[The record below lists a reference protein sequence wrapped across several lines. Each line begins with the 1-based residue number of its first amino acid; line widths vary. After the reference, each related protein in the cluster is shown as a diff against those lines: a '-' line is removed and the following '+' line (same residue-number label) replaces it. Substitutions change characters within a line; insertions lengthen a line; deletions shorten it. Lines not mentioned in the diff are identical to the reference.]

1 MVWSSMLYP
10 LRFYPIY
17 KQAIWGGRRFWS
29 FLGRELPENEW
40 VAESWEISGHPD
52 GVSVVANGSLRGRTL
67 ESLREEAPEEL
78 LGVHAHSQRFPLLVK
93 FLDAN
98 QQLSVQV
105 HPTQEYA
112 DQHAF
117 SDRAKAEA
125 WVVLHAE
132 PGSQMTLGFQ
142 HPVTQEEVAKSLEKE
157 SLESLLFSVEPKE
170 GECYFLPPGTVHSL
184 GAGILLYEV
193 QQCSNLTLRLYDWN
207 RVDIHGKKRELQT
220 EHGLAALNPHC
231 WNAQK
236 VIPRQLFPEKEN
248 LLHNDFFCLDRWT
261 LQNQEMSLEKDNRCH
276 LLTILSGK
284 VSVKGLADT
293 LEKGETVLIPA
304 QCSGISFRTDSET
317 QILDAYMP

>member
-1 MVWSSMLYP
+1 MIKNSMLYP

-29 FLGRELPENEW
+29 FLGRELLEEEW

-52 GVSVVANGSLRGRTL
+52 GISVVANGSLRGKTL
-67 ESLREEAPEEL
+67 ESLRQEYPEEL
-78 LGVHAHSQRFPLLVK
+78 LGIHAASSRFPLLVK

-105 HPTQEYA
+105 HPNQEYVA
-112 DQHAF
+112 QQGF
-117 SDRAKAEA
+117 SDQAKAEA

-132 PGSQMTLGFQ
+132 PGSRMTLGFQ
-142 HPVTQEEVAKSLEKE
+142 HPVTREEVAEALEKE
-157 SLESLLFSVEPKE
+157 CLETLLFSVEPQE

-207 RVDIHGKKRELQT
+207 RVDVHGRKRTLHT
-220 EHGLAALNPHC
+220 EHGLAAMNPHC

-236 VIPRQLFPEKEN
+236 VVPRQISLEKET
-248 LLHNDFFCLDRWT
+248 LLESEFFCLDRWR
-261 LQNQEMSLEKDNRCH
+261 LQNQETCLEKKGRCH
-276 LLTILSGK
+276 LLTVLSGE
-284 VSVKGLADT
+284 VFVQGLAEP
-293 LEKGETVLIPA
+293 LGKGETVLIPA
-304 QCSGISFRTDSET
+304 QCSGIALRTESPT